1 MTFQKP
7 LTTTTKSD
15 KVDTMENKLEL
26 VEVLDGLFESI
37 FNKILSGTASQDEYD
52 FASDNDEMAGNCILW
67 LQGEQ
72 EFTSQD
78 REDVMELWVSAKE
91 LQLL

>member
-15 KVDTMENKLEL
+15 KVDTMDNKLEL
-26 VEVLDGLFESI
+26 VEVLDDLFATI
-37 FNKILSGTASQDEYD
+37 FDKILSGTASQDEYD

-67 LQGEQ
+67 LQGDKD
-72 EFTSQD
+72 FTSQD
-78 REDVMELWVSAKE
+78 REDVMELWVTAKGQM
-91 LQLL
+91 LI

>member
-1 MTFQKP
+1 MISQKP
-7 LTTTTKSD
+7 LTSTTKSD

-67 LQGEQ
+67 LQGDKD
-72 EFTSQD
+72 FTSQD
-78 REDVMELWVSAKE
+78 REDVMELWVTAKGQM
-91 LQLL
+91 LI

>member
-1 MTFQKP
+1 
-7 LTTTTKSD
+7 
-15 KVDTMENKLEL
+15 MENKLEL

-67 LQGEQ
+67 LQGDKD
-72 EFTSQD
+72 FTSQD
-78 REDVMELWVSAKE
+78 REDVMELWVTAKGQM
-91 LQLL
+91 LI